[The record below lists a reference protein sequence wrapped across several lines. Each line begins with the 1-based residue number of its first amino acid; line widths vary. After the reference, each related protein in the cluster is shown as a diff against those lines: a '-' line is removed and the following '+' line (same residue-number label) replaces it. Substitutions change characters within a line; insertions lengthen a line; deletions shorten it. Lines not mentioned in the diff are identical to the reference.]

1 MARERYSDEGVLNL
15 LRQGELSLA
24 SGSSVETACRSAGI
38 SDATYYN
45 WRKRYGGMGKSQ
57 LQGSNPARLHSRM
70 TRLSSAF
77 RALTR
82 ATCALDRRPCFVCA
96 AMERAL
102 PSGVRGPV
110 LLPPCSAQ
118 RLRPPMAGFWHAP
131 PARVF
136 APHLRPGQS
145 GPKRVAWPAS
155 VRAVLLV

>member
-1 MARERYSDEGVLNL
+1 MARRRYSDEDVLNL
-15 LRQGELSLA
+15 LRQIELSLA

-45 WRKRYGGMGKSQ
+45 WRKRRVGMGKSQ

-77 RALTR
+77 MALTR

-110 LLPPCSAQ
+110 DLQPCNLQ
-118 RLRPPMAGFWHAP
+118 RLRSLMAGFWHAP
-131 PARVF
+131 PVRVF

-145 GPKRVAWPAS
+145 GPKRVAMPAWARFS
-155 VRAVLLV
+155 